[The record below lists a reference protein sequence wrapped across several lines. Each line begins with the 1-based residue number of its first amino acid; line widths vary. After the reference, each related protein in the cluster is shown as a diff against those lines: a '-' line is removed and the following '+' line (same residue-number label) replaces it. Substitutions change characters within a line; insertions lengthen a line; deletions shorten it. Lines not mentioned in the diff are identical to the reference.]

1 MYLHQNMESKGSSN
15 NRYAVTLT
23 DKTWESWYAQTKS
36 NCMRYPDVSAMIQH
50 NVEPSWTPRPYSS
63 PMLDMDGSHL
73 RGQKR
78 EGFPDGELLYEIVAE
93 WAQYGQFAPD
103 SYRNYLKDLQTRKTN
118 FGKDLGATFGDVR
131 VTSSQAIWDRME
143 RMPEF
148 NEKYEQQKL
157 LFVLNCARAASTG
170 AGAHSV
176 YIDFCHILKL
186 NIVNDDWISFFK
198 QYLALRSGSRTG
210 GTQSARPEPRREE

>member
-1 MYLHQNMESKGSSN
+1 MENCFMRSSQNGPNTAS
-15 NRYAVTLT
+15 LP
-23 DKTWESWYAQTKS
+23 Q
-36 NCMRYPDVSAMIQH
+36 
-50 NVEPSWTPRPYSS
+50 
-63 PMLDMDGSHL
+63 
-73 RGQKR
+73 
-78 EGFPDGELLYEIVAE
+78 IVI
-93 WAQYGQFAPD
+93 GTI
-103 SYRNYLKDLQTRKTN
+103 SRTCKNYLKDS
-118 FGKDLGATFGDVR
+118 ATFGDVR

-198 QYLALRSGSRTG
+198 QYLALMTRIRAGGSALKTC
-210 GTQSARPEPRREE
+210 